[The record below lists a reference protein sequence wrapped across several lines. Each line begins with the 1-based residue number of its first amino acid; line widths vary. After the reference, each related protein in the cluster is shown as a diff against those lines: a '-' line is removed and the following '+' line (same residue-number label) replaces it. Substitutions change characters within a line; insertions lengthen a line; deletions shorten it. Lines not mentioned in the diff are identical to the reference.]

1 MKISKTTRWILT
13 IGIFVI
19 LLVSA
24 GVIYSRQEAEQ
35 NQLSLD
41 IAQAQQ
47 DFPKYSEEK
56 KDLEMR
62 LSQAN
67 SRLVSVQNEFRQY
80 TESIEINEAL
90 FEAADEANVT
100 ITRLSSSPPADEEL
114 NGFTYRVFSLSITAE
129 GEVLPELLI
138 FNRQLSQRFSA
149 ATIESVKINVPEA
162 GEEGTSEGKPT
173 ITLQVKVYAY
183 EVG

>member
-1 MKISKTTRWILT
+1 MKISKTTQWILT
-13 IGIFVI
+13 IGIFAV
-19 LLVSA
+19 LLVAA
-24 GVIYSRQEAEQ
+24 GVVYGRQMGEQ

-41 IAQAQQ
+41 IAQAQR
-47 DFPKYSEEK
+47 DFPKYSEQK

-62 LSQAN
+62 LSQAE
-67 SRLVSVQNEFRQY
+67 SRLVSVQNESRQY

-100 ITRLSSSPPADEEL
+100 ITRLSSSPPADEEV

-129 GEVLPELLI
+129 GEVVDLI
-138 FNRQLSQRFSA
+138 RFSMKLSERFSA
-149 ATIESVKINVPEA
+149 ATIESVKIDVPEA